1 MIKSQSLARALT
13 QFSQEEVK
21 ALFQAAR
28 TVLREK
34 GLEIRKTAIN
44 NSFGRILIII
54 PKKVGNAPKRNL
66 IRRRIKSIFYQ
77 EKLYEKKYDFI
88 CFVYPYAAQL
98 TFIDL
103 KELLIKGTSLS

>member
-1 MIKSQSLARALT
+1 MIKLQSLARALT
-13 QFSQEEVK
+13 QFSQEEIK

-34 GLEIRKTAIN
+34 GLEIRKAPTTN
-44 NSFGRILIII
+44 PFGRLLLVI

-77 EKLYEKKYDFI
+77 EKFYEKKYDFL
-88 CFVYPYAAQL
+88 CFVYPHATLLSFAE
-98 TFIDL
+98 L
-103 KELLIKGTSLS
+103 KELLVKALQ